1 MSAGSNLWIWFRR
14 SCFGTIRPSSAT
26 NAVNQLARIIREL
39 GTRCR
44 EERDRSSSL
53 FVRSASALTTAFTA
67 NHGSAIGILA
77 QPLPRRP
84 QRKRTRERATHAA
97 GAGRLHPRI
106 SSRQHLHL
114 SVYIVLV
121 QNEKGQMADPP
132 TEIKSARMSCRNN
145 TSAIST

>member
-1 MSAGSNLWIWFRR
+1 MFAGSNLCIWFGRPC
-14 SCFGTIRPSSAT
+14 SGTIRPGSAA
-26 NAVNQLARIIREL
+26 NAVNQLARVIREVE
-39 GTRCR
+39 TRCR
-44 EERDRSSSL
+44 EARDRSPSL
-53 FVRSASALTTAFTA
+53 FVRFASTLTTAFTD

-84 QRKRTRERATHAA
+84 QREWARERATHAA

-121 QNEKGQMADPP
+121 QNEKGKMADPP
-132 TEIKSARMSCRNN
+132 TEIKSARMYCRNN
-145 TSAIST
+145 TSAILT